1 MKILMNNGGIAA
13 TNSYLIADEISKQA
27 VIFDAPNDTT
37 EPLLDEAQR
46 NGWDVV
52 GLWLT
57 HGHFDHV
64 AGHAAVTERFPKA
77 IVLIHPDDEIKLQ
90 KPKLPF
96 KLPIPIPFLIPPRS
110 ADGHVLEGD
119 ELMIGSIP
127 VRAIYTPGHSPG
139 HVAYYLQRE
148 NVLVGGDLIIMQ
160 AIGRT
165 DFADSSYSD
174 LAQSIRRIMKL
185 PGETKLLPGH
195 GEPSTLEQ
203 ELQTNPYVQ
212 QILDEP

>member
-1 MKILMNNGGIAA
+1 
-13 TNSYLIADEISKQA
+13 
-27 VIFDAPNDTT
+27 
-37 EPLLDEAQR
+37 
-46 NGWDVV
+46 VV